1 MWWRTE
7 VHRRFSSYRIYYISR
22 LFDNL
27 LTGFQCNLYTFF
39 IHWGYY
45 LSTLTTRWAWEPKV
59 IEDRPNP
66 ALQDP
71 IFLFVGECYQFFL
84 YACVIVMKH
93 ITTNVVE
100 PNVKVLLHSTR
111 YVVLIH
117 GRSIRLWFD
126 ESLSHSQFTLF
137 WYNYLPFD
145 TCQGSNSWWTFG
157 NSSLIIF
164 RTDVARSV
172 VMRSISTPSLKMRW
186 LRPPEAL
193 GLHGN
198 WTASFR
204 YLLTKEN
211 RNEWMSNSKKTNT
224 IHPLNNA
231 LSILCHP
238 EYSFTNR
245 TSSILV
251 LPVVVESEWSHYWI
265 EAETNRWNTCSC
277 SL

>member
-39 IHWGYY
+39 MHWGYY

-66 ALQDP
+66 ALQDL

-93 ITTNVVE
+93 ITTNVGE

-145 TCQGSNSWWTFG
+145 TCQGSNSWWTFW

-186 LRPPEAL
+186 LRPLLQPWDSMATELLASVTYWRKRIEIMQGSKMCAFRRHNATRNVRFAGTTRSMCSKRYPEPVDIKVL
-193 GLHGN
+193 TVG
-198 WTASFR
+198 ASVWE
-204 YLLTKEN
+204 L
-211 RNEWMSNSKKTNT
+211 
-224 IHPLNNA
+224 
-231 LSILCHP
+231 
-238 EYSFTNR
+238 
-245 TSSILV
+245 
-251 LPVVVESEWSHYWI
+251 
-265 EAETNRWNTCSC
+265 
-277 SL
+277 